1 MRPSTLY
8 IELLHLISRG
18 VDIILSTKRGKLCT
32 IDNLNH
38 ILVFT
43 ILNFSIHQLINGA
56 GGLDAFAD
64 SFTPLSAG
72 SCSSSKQQTASSW
85 PPFFKGVVT

>member
-1 MRPSTLY
+1 M
-8 IELLHLISRG
+8 
-18 VDIILSTKRGKLCT
+18 DIILSTKRGKLCT

-43 ILNFSIHQLINGA
+43 IFNSSIHQLINGA

-72 SCSSSKQQTASSW
+72 LCSSSKQQTASSW
-85 PPFFKGVVT
+85 PLIFQEVVT